1 MKYNQE
7 LPAEIEAQLDSYIER
22 IKAIKWFQPATT
34 LKKEDIE
41 KHVNIT
47 LKAFGVEAGIE
58 YRQLK
63 KPEDWDAAWGVA
75 RDVAR
80 DVARGAARDVA
91 RGVARDAAWGVA
103 RGAAW
108 DAAWGADDLLV
119 SDLQGYKE
127 KYPNGSF
134 LNLIPLY
141 EMGLWPIG
149 VVDGKFIV
157 AIPASKLEFPDIV

>member
-75 RDVAR
+75 RDAAWGVAR
-80 DVARGAARDVA
+80 DVARD
-91 RGVARDAAWGVA
+91 VA

>member
-1 MKYNQE
+1 MINPQAQKVIDRIAKTAQNYGRVWNEDKVLLAMKEYYRE
-7 LPAEIEAQLDSYIER
+7 LGVQMPKEIIVHDLILGY
-22 IKAIKWFQPATT
+22 
-34 LKKEDIE
+34 KES
-41 KHVNIT
+41 V
-47 LKAFGVEAGIE
+47 
-58 YRQLK
+58 
-63 KPEDWDAAWGVA
+63 DA
-75 RDVAR
+75 
-80 DVARGAARDVA
+80 
-91 RGVARDAAWGVA
+91 A

>member
-80 DVARGAARDVA
+80 DVARGAA
-91 RGVARDAAWGVA
+91 
-103 RGAAW
+103 W

>member
-80 DVARGAARDVA
+80 DVARGAAWDAA
-91 RGVARDAAWGVA
+91 RGVARDVARDVA